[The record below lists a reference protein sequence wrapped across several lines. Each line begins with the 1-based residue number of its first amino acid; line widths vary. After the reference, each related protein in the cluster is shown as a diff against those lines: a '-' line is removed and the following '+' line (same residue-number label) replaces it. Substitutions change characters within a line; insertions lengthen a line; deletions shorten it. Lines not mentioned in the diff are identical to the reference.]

1 MEIDGEQ
8 RIPAARED
16 VWTALN
22 DPQTLRLCIPGCDS
36 LERISESAFDGTV
49 TAKVGPVKAA
59 FGGRVTLS
67 DIDPPN
73 GYTLTGEGKGTAG
86 FAKGEASVR
95 LREDGGETV
104 LSYTAKA
111 QVGGKLAQ
119 VGSRLI
125 DGTVRKLSGQFFAN
139 LSEHLSASE
148 VAPTVAAPAPETPA
162 TTFGG
167 LSPKAWTVGLIALAA
182 LLLWV
187 FVATGGRP

>member
-8 RIPAARED
+8 RIAAAREK
-16 VWTALN
+16 VWAALN
-22 DPQTLRLCIPGCDS
+22 DVQVLRHCIPGCDS
-36 LERISESAFDGTV
+36 LERASENVLDGTV
-49 TAKVGPVKAA
+49 TAKVGPVKAR

-73 GYTLTGEGKGTAG
+73 GYTLSGEGKGPAG
-86 FAKGEASVR
+86 FAKGEATVR

-125 DGTVRKLSGQFFAN
+125 DGTVRKLTGQFFAN
-139 LSEHLSASE
+139 LGEHLAAGE
-148 VAPTVAAPAPETPA
+148 AAPAASARGAPA
-162 TTFGG
+162 PTFGG
-167 LSPKAWTVGLIALAA
+167 LSPKAWAILLIFFALMAGVFAVTVS
-182 LLLWV
+182 V
-187 FVATGGRP
+187 P

>member
-8 RIPAARED
+8 RIAAARET

-22 DPQTLRLCIPGCDS
+22 EVQALRLCIPGCDS
-36 LERISESAFDGTV
+36 LEKVSENEFDGTV
-49 TAKVGPVKAA
+49 TAKVGPVKAS

-73 GYTLTGEGKGTAG
+73 GYTLSGEGKGSAG
-86 FAKGEASVR
+86 FAKGEATVR
-95 LREDGGETV
+95 LHEDGAETV

-125 DGTVRKLSGQFFAN
+125 DGTVRKLAGQFFTN
-139 LSEHLSASE
+139 LNAHLATVE
-148 VAPTVAAPAPETPA
+148 GVPAPAAAPETPA
-162 TTFGG
+162 TGFGG
-167 LSPKAWTVGLIALAA
+167 LSPKAWAVGLIVLAA

-187 FVATGGRP
+187 FAAPGS

>member
-1 MEIDGEQ
+1 MEIEGEQ
-8 RIPAARED
+8 RIAATRED
-16 VWTALN
+16 VWAALN
-22 DPQTLRLCIPGCDS
+22 DAQALRLCIPGCDS
-36 LERISESAFDGTV
+36 LERISENEFDGTV
-49 TAKVGPVKAA
+49 TAKVGPVKAS

-73 GYTLTGEGKGTAG
+73 GYTLSGEGKGTAG

-125 DGTVRKLSGQFFAN
+125 DGTVRKLSGQFFAK
-139 LSEHLSASE
+139 LSEHLAAVE
-148 VAPTVAAPAPETPA
+148 VAPAVAAPEAPA

-167 LSPKAWTVGLIALAA
+167 LSPKAWTVGLIVLAA

-187 FVATGGRP
+187 FAATGGRP

>member
-8 RIPAARED
+8 RIAATREV
-16 VWTALN
+16 VWAALN
-22 DPQTLRLCIPGCDS
+22 DPETLRLCIPGCDS
-36 LERISESAFDGTV
+36 LERISENEFDGTV
-49 TAKVGPVKAA
+49 TPKVGPVKAS

-73 GYTLTGEGKGTAG
+73 GYTLSGEGKGTAG

-125 DGTVRKLSGQFFAN
+125 DGTMRKLSGQFFAK
-139 LSEHLSASE
+139 LSEHLAAVE
-148 VAPTVAAPAPETPA
+148 VTPAVAAPEAPA
-162 TTFGG
+162 TTLGG
-167 LSPKAWTVGLIALAA
+167 LSPKAWTVGLIVLAA
-182 LLLWV
+182 LLLWI
-187 FVATGGRP
+187 FAATGGRP

>member
-8 RIPAARED
+8 RIAAARET

-22 DPQTLRLCIPGCDS
+22 EVQALRLCIPGCDS
-36 LERISESAFDGTV
+36 LEKVSENEFDGTV
-49 TAKVGPVKAA
+49 TAKVGPVKAS

-73 GYTLTGEGKGTAG
+73 GYTLSGEGKGSAG
-86 FAKGEASVR
+86 FAKGEATVR
-95 LREDGGETV
+95 LHEDGAETV

-125 DGTVRKLSGQFFAN
+125 DGTVRKLAGQFFTN
-139 LSEHLSASE
+139 LNAHLATVE
-148 VAPTVAAPAPETPA
+148 GVPAPAAAPETPA
-162 TTFGG
+162 TGFGG
-167 LSPKAWTVGLIALAA
+167 LSPKAWTVGLIVLAA

-187 FVATGGRP
+187 FAAPGSRL

>member
-8 RIPAARED
+8 RIAAARED

-22 DPQTLRLCIPGCDS
+22 DPQTLRLCIPGCDR
-36 LERISESAFDGTV
+36 LERISESEFDGTV
-49 TAKVGPVKAA
+49 IAKVGPVKAA
-59 FGGRVTLS
+59 FGGRVTIS
-67 DIDPPN
+67 GIDPPN
-73 GYTLTGEGKGTAG
+73 GYTLIGEGKGTAG

-139 LSEHLSASE
+139 LSEHLAAGS
-148 VAPTVAAPAPETPA
+148 VAPAAPAPEAPA
-162 TTFGG
+162 AMFGG
-167 LSPKAWTVGLIALAA
+167 LGPKAWTVGLVVLAA
-182 LLLWV
+182 LLALIFW
-187 FVATGGRP
+187 TTDSRP